1 VSTNIMLRSAVW
13 RPQISTS
20 LHGTLT
26 RLSASTT
33 ASKNPTIQRQFSSSS
48 TRRLPLPPYRKN
60 SGSGIPTYVWLGA
73 FVPTAGGAYIYY
85 KYLDEVPLTHRKR
98 WIATSTAWERRAGD
112 QEYQQLLKQ
121 FRGKVL
127 PKDHRASVTV
137 HRVGSRIAK
146 AAEIFCQQHH
156 MEDFF
161 KANSPPTFTVV
172 RSDMANAFVL
182 PNNHI
187 FVMTGLFQFV
197 HDEDDLAAVLG
208 HEMAHNLARHVGEK
222 VSGSV
227 VISILARLSLLLD
240 PSGALLTV
248 ILPASSLLRE
258 LPHSRTQESE
268 ADQIGIHLAAQAC
281 YDPRSAKR
289 VFQAMKEASS
299 KSNSQSPP
307 EFLSTHPSHETRIQN
322 FDQWMDSALKTYKED
337 GGERCRK
344 IRQEMTA
351 ARQMAAQQA
360 TQREHATA
368 TSRPRP
374 EQPF

>member
-1 VSTNIMLRSAVW
+1 MLRSALW
-13 RPQISTS
+13 RLRVTTS

-26 RLSASTT
+26 GLAARMS
-33 ASKNPTIQRQFSSSS
+33 ASKNSTIQCQFSSSS

-60 SGSGIPTYVWLGA
+60 TGSEIPTYVWLGA
-73 FVPTAGGAYIYY
+73 LVPTAGGIYIYY
-85 KYLDEVPLTHRKR
+85 KYLDEVPLTQRKR
-98 WIATSTAWERRAGD
+98 WIATSPAWERQTGD

-121 FRGKVL
+121 FQGKVL
-127 PKDHRASVTV
+127 PKDHRASITV
-137 HRVGSRIAK
+137 HRVGGRITK
-146 AAEIFCQQHH
+146 AAEIFCQQHR

-172 RSDMANAFVL
+172 QSDMANAFVL
-182 PNNHI
+182 PNNHV
-187 FVMTGLFQFV
+187 FVMTGLFQYV

-227 VISILARLSLLLD
+227 VMGVLARLSLLLD

-281 YDPRSAKR
+281 YDPRAAKR
-289 VFQAMKEASS
+289 VFQAMKEAST
-299 KSNSQSPP
+299 NSHSQGPP

-322 FDQWMDSALKTYKED
+322 FDQWMESALQTYKGD
-337 GGERCRK
+337 GGQRCRR

-368 TSRPRP
+368 TASRPRP
-374 EQPF
+374 E